1 MLFEG
6 GFSFSNFVVDVLTLF
21 IFIIWFWLLIV
32 VFGDL
37 FRRHDISGWLK
48 ALWVIILVLAP
59 YIGVLVYMISQGRR
73 MTERM
78 LPQAREARAERE
90 RVAGFSV
97 ADEVRKLE
105 ALKQTGSISN
115 EEFVRIRA
123 RLVE

>member
-1 MLFEG
+1 
-6 GFSFSNFVVDVLTLF
+6 
-21 IFIIWFWLLIV
+21 
-32 VFGDL
+32 
-37 FRRHDISGWLK
+37 
-48 ALWVIILVLAP
+48 
-59 YIGVLVYMISQGRR
+59 